1 MSQPELLEAWQSFMI
16 TAQPYVNIDN
26 EQTYNDTLET
36 LEQVLEC
43 ADDSEDDPLNPLI
56 DVLSNAIAKYEAK
69 DEALMAFVKEAQ
81 AIPADLALLRT
92 LMRQHQLTG
101 SDLPE
106 IGDKTMVS
114 KVLNGQRRLNRNAI
128 EKLSLRFG
136 LSPALFFDAAC

>member
-36 LEQVLEC
+36 LEQVLKC

>member
-1 MSQPELLEAWQSFMI
+1 MSQPALLEAWQSFMI

-36 LEQVLEC
+36 LEQVFEC

-101 SDLPE
+101 SELPE

-114 KVLNGQRRLNRNAI
+114 KVLSGQRQLNRNAI

-136 LSPALFFDAAC
+136 LSPAMFFDVAR